1 MKLDLDLVREI
12 LIEMECFE
20 PLPADVGGRSY
31 LECKIEDRSEDEL
44 SEHIRLMEEA
54 GLIDALRTVKG
65 NKVYHWLPVRITWT
79 GHSYLA
85 EIKSETVYN
94 KSKEIAGRA
103 FGGVTLET
111 MKAALPLALQA
122 LARAHGLG

>member
-12 LIEMECFE
+12 LIEIENSE
-20 PLPADVGGRSY
+20 PLPADVSGRSY
-31 LECKIEDRSEDEL
+31 IDCKVENRSEEEL
-44 SEHIRLMEEA
+44 CEHIRLMEEA
-54 GLIDALRTVKG
+54 GLIDALRTVHG
-65 NKVYHWLPVRITWT
+65 NKVYHWLPVRLTWA

-85 EIKSETVYN
+85 EIKSDTVYN

-103 FGGVTLET
+103 FGGITLET

-122 LARAHGLG
+122 LAKANGLG